1 MKKNFYPWARELGYP
16 LPQIRIGIS
25 SGEVLIGNMGGEGEF
40 QFSPIGLKVNS
51 ALILCDRARNYDPP
65 ILIDK
70 TTKSVIKDFEI
81 DEDIQ
86 IPVVNGK
93 TMPANHLIQKLS

>member
-1 MKKNFYPWARELGYP
+1 
-16 LPQIRIGIS
+16 
-25 SGEVLIGNMGGEGEF
+25 MGGEGEF